1 MVAVLLAVFIF
12 FLLFA
17 FPGKAVLGPD
27 IFIFGLQIHLY
38 SLFMAVGLLLA
49 YSVSRRT
56 ALAGDF
62 SGSKFDAITLA
73 GLIGGVVGARL
84 FFVLGHWPDYYRAHG
99 NEIFN
104 LTNGGL
110 SFYGALIGGLVAIV
124 LVRSFFKFSLFRV
137 LDYFSL
143 GLPVGQAIGR
153 LGNYFNQEAF
163 GSPTNLPWK
172 MFVTPNSRPAGYEN
186 SSFFHPTFLYEAIGL
201 LLIFWLLQK
210 MKFRVKTTGL
220 LFAVYAIF
228 SASLRIFI
236 EDMRLD
242 ALDFAGLKI
251 SLVAATLLLI
261 SGLLVLLRRNRYRGE
276 IE

>member
-1 MVAVLLAVFIF
+1 M
-12 FLLFA
+12 
-17 FPGKAVLGPD
+17 
-27 IFIFGLQIHLY
+27 
-38 SLFMAVGLLLA
+38 
-49 YSVSRRT
+49 
-56 ALAGDF
+56 
-62 SGSKFDAITLA
+62 
-73 GLIGGVVGARL
+73 
-84 FFVLGHWPDYYRAHG
+84 
-99 NEIFN
+99 
-104 LTNGGL
+104 
-110 SFYGALIGGLVAIV
+110 
-124 LVRSFFKFSLFRV
+124 
-137 LDYFSL
+137 
-143 GLPVGQAIGR
+143 GQAIGR